1 MNLLVDLSLG
11 WSCGD
16 LSYVLGLLGGLGLVA
31 AWQPLFDQKFR
42 TGLYSEIFQK
52 DKIPYLIKN
61 FGMCQ
66 VTNQASLYSE
76 KDKNYKMRQNFLIWK
91 NPSQKIGLKN
101 FDQNEN
107 LCETSKK
114 NLRTNFDISLIISKI
129 KESKK
134 AFKKSKHPTTTL
146 SIFT

>member
-1 MNLLVDLSLG
+1 M
-11 WSCGD
+11 
-16 LSYVLGLLGGLGLVA
+16 
-31 AWQPLFDQKFR
+31 
-42 TGLYSEIFQK
+42 E
-52 DKIPYLIKN
+52 
-61 FGMCQ
+61 
-66 VTNQASLYSE
+66 
-76 KDKNYKMRQNFLIWK
+76 

-114 NLRTNFDISLIISKI
+114 NLRTNFDVSLIISKI

-146 SIFT
+146 SIFITEFNKYICIDI

>member
-1 MNLLVDLSLG
+1 MI
-11 WSCGD
+11 
-16 LSYVLGLLGGLGLVA
+16 
-31 AWQPLFDQKFR
+31 K
-42 TGLYSEIFQK
+42 
-52 DKIPYLIKN
+52 KI
-61 FGMCQ
+61 GMCQ
-66 VTNQASLYSE
+66 VTNKASLYSE
-76 KDKNYKMRQNFLIWK
+76 KFQKDKNYKMRQNFLIWK

-134 AFKKSKHPTTTL
+134 DFKKSKQPTTTL

>member
-1 MNLLVDLSLG
+1 M
-11 WSCGD
+11 WSKFWYMS
-16 LSYVLGLLGGLGLVA
+16 SYKSSKSIFWEIA
-31 AWQPLFDQKFR
+31 ERQKLQDATKF
-42 TGLYSEIFQK
+42 F
-52 DKIPYLIKN
+52 N
-61 FGMCQ
+61 M
-66 VTNQASLYSE
+66 A
-76 KDKNYKMRQNFLIWK
+76 

>member
-1 MNLLVDLSLG
+1 MKVPIIRLL
-11 WSCGD
+11 CRK
-16 LSYVLGLLGGLGLVA
+16 
-31 AWQPLFDQKFR
+31 WQPLFDQKFR

>member
-1 MNLLVDLSLG
+1 MVVSTRKWKKINAENNASRK
-11 WSCGD
+11 
-16 LSYVLGLLGGLGLVA
+16 
-31 AWQPLFDQKFR
+31 WQPLFDQKFR

-66 VTNQASLYSE
+66 VTNKASLYSE

-114 NLRTNFDISLIISKI
+114 TLRTNFDISLIISKI